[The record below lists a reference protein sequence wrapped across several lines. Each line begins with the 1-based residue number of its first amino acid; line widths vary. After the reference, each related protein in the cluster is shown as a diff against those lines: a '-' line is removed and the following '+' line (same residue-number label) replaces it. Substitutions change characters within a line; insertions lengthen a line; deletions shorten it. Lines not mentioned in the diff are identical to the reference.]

1 MILRNEA
8 REPQVFRRGGGGGGG
23 HLDSEIMAG
32 PVSKNIVFASLGLSL
47 V

>member
-8 REPQVFRRGGGGGGG
+8 REPQVFRRGGGG

-32 PVSKNIVFASLGLSL
+32 PVSKKIVFASLGLSL